1 MKRVAIEAVRVS
13 RALTGDDPQRRGE
26 AGYEGEVPGSLD
38 ENAFRSGHGPG
49 QAFAVIRHARQVI
62 VLGNIDERGNGNPRE
77 RGVGEGRRVRRHEHD
92 RPYPRIAKFRDVAN
106 LAGGFP
112 NGCAPGGAEPGVVGM
127 PLAMRD
133 DCVHTRGGAGD
144 GQRGVAA
151 IRMAHNPDA
160 PALDVR
166 PELSVFQD
174 RINDAG
180 DLLWAADPHP
190 DTGYVVVSSPW
201 MRGGRDDVTLRTQRQ
216 REVSVVDSESP
227 GSVRDDDQPEVPSSG
242 WRIGVTGNSNAIH
255 RQRTV
260 GNRHGESESVT
271 KRGAGAATVGY
282 HSATGNGSPVSG
294 SFRSIV
300 R

>member
-13 RALTGDDPQRRGE
+13 RALTGADLQHRGE

-38 ENAFRSGHGPG
+38 ENAFRSGQGPG
-49 QAFAVIRHARQVI
+49 QTFAMIRHARQVI
-62 VLGNIDERGNGNPRE
+62 VLRNIDERGNGNPRQ
-77 RGVGEGRRVRRHEHD
+77 RGVGERRRVRRHEHD
-92 RPYPRIAKFRDVAN
+92 RPYPRIAKVRDVAD

-127 PLAMRD
+127 PLAMRHA
-133 DCVHTRGGAGD
+133 CLPPRGGAGD

-151 IRMAHNPDA
+151 IRMAHNPDT

-190 DTGYVVVSSPW
+190 DTGYVVVFSPW
-201 MRGGRDDVTLRTQRQ
+201 MRGGRADVTVGGHAHP
-216 REVSVVDSESP
+216 EVSVVDSESP

-242 WRIGVTGNSNAIH
+242 WRIGGH
-255 RQRTV
+255 RQLERNPSAE
-260 GNRHGESESVT
+260 NR
-271 KRGAGAATVGY
+271 
-282 HSATGNGSPVSG
+282 
-294 SFRSIV
+294 
-300 R
+300 